1 MLNYFLKISRAIGAY
16 FSNNSREIFTVS
28 PFGLSQRLGIPR
40 REASRIIDL
49 YFKQFPSV
57 LLYIER
63 VIAFAHEHGY
73 VETMMGRR
81 RYLPDIHSQNATMR
95 NGAERNAVNSPI
107 QGSAADLVK
116 LAMSGIYQAL
126 AEHDLQT
133 QMILQVHDELLFDL
147 HRDEQEIVIPLILEK
162 MQLALPMSVPIEVE
176 IGIGSN
182 WLEAH

>member
-1 MLNYFLKISRAIGAY
+1 MRRRAKMVNYGIVYGI
-16 FSNNSREIFTVS
+16 S

-40 REASRIIDL
+40 REASRIIDQ
-49 YFKQFPSV
+49 YFDQFPDV

-73 VETMMGRR
+73 VETMTGRR

-107 QGSAADLVK
+107 QGSAADLIK
-116 LAMSGIYQAL
+116 LAMSSIYQAL
-126 AEHDLQT
+126 AENDLQT
-133 QMILQVHDELLFDL
+133 QMILQVHDELLFGL
-147 HRDEQEIVIPLILEK
+147 HRDEQETVISLVLEK
-162 MQLALPMSVPIEVE
+162 MKLAMPMSVPIEVE
-176 IGIGSN
+176 IGVGNN